1 LNKLGKSW
9 ISNLWAK
16 STTLGWE
23 KGDGRMGYWYLLFG
37 TVLVVFMVFLYRRLV
52 TFGKGLYHHKASH
65 LVIITNNSQQSIE
78 WLIRSYHLANFLRAG
93 GLKKGR
99 ITCLDMGSSDD
110 TLLILQRL
118 KQKYDQLDVFS
129 HKLSSE
135 EELTEWLR
143 AEQKKEKVVVLD
155 LRDIDEDRETA

>member
-1 LNKLGKSW
+1 
-9 ISNLWAK
+9 
-16 STTLGWE
+16 
-23 KGDGRMGYWYLLFG
+23 MGYWYLLIVA
-37 TVLVVFMVFLYRRLV
+37 VLVVAFVFLYRRLL

-78 WLIRSYHLANFLRAG
+78 WLIRSYHMANHLRAD

-110 TLLILQRL
+110 TISIIERL
-118 KQKYDQLDVFS
+118 KQKYDHLDVFS

-135 EELTEWLR
+135 EELTQWLR
-143 AEQKKEKVVVLD
+143 AEQQKEKVVVLD
-155 LRDIDEDRETA
+155 LRDLDEDKETA